1 MRHLQDEGV
10 GTSMGGVCQR
20 VGLGLSV
27 APASLLT
34 FCLRWCEPCRQVTTY
49 PAAPVQ
55 PHQPGCAIK
64 ASLDYNSGAGCLWMV
79 GHSHSGISRSLFPG
93 WACPYSS
100 HPGSCLTPKPVW
112 ERITGASS
120 STHLEAFS
128 CPRSRYENCSLLKA
142 CAMSCCLAPFPE
154 KLGGPGSHV
163 AL

>member
-1 MRHLQDEGV
+1 
-10 GTSMGGVCQR
+10 MGGVSQR
-20 VGLGLSV
+20 VGAGLSLRPLPLCSLSALGGV
-27 APASLLT
+27 NPADKEQLT
-34 FCLRWCEPCRQVTTY
+34 Q
-49 PAAPVQ
+49 Q

-79 GHSHSGISRSLFPG
+79 GHSHSGISRGPFPG

-100 HPGSCLTPKPVW
+100 HPGSCLTPKPVL

-128 CPRSRYENCSLLKA
+128 CPRSRYENCSFPKA
-142 CAMSCCLAPFPE
+142 CAMSCCLASFPE